1 MDKCN
6 KETEGKQ
13 NNFTAVLPLTAIGA
27 KIRQMKLF
35 KPIEDVVKIQQKII
49 KYRPVDKL
57 MDGYIALLSGAQ
69 GMKDINK
76 QVRGEPAVQKAFGR
90 TGCAEQSVVQD
101 TLDAGTEQ
109 NVVEMKGAMRCIFQA
124 HSQAIRHD
132 YTHTWQLLDVDLTG
146 RPCGKKAALASKG
159 YFSHARNRRGRQEG
173 YVIATWYEEIV
184 AAEVYPGN
192 TVLNQS
198 FQPLM
203 EETERC
209 LDLNQFKREQTILRV
224 DSGGGSLKDINWAL
238 QRGYHF
244 HGKQYGSLRLRQ
256 LANSVTEW
264 YDDPE
269 DPGRQMGWVEID
281 PGEFVKP
288 VRRIAVRC
296 RKDNGQWG
304 IGILVSS
311 LTPQDVLWLSGA
323 VDTHSTD
330 ELEILLAYVHFYDQR
345 GGGIEIE
352 IKEDKQ
358 GLSIT
363 KRTKKRAPAQ
373 QILTQLEVLAHN
385 TLVWARRWLA
395 GLCPKIAQFGLKRL
409 IREVLHLNGL
419 VTFDQNRYLR
429 ELLLNAADPLA
440 ASLAPGLAALL
451 AQQHVAVSLGEI

>member
-6 KETEGKQ
+6 KESEGKQ
-13 NNFTAVLPLTAIGA
+13 SNFTAVSPLTAIGA

-35 KPIEDVVKIQQKII
+35 KPIEDEVKIHQKII

-69 GMKDINK
+69 GLKDVNK

-101 TLDAGTEQ
+101 TLDAASEQ
-109 NVVEMKGAMRCIFQA
+109 NVIEMKRAVRRIFQA
-124 HSQAIRHD
+124 NSQAFRHD
-132 YTHTWQLLDVDLTG
+132 YTHSWQLLDVDLTG
-146 RPCGKKAALASKG
+146 RPCGKKVALASKG
-159 YFSHARNRRGRQEG
+159 YFSHARNRCGRQEG
-173 YVIATWYEEIV
+173 YLIATWYEEIV
-184 AAEVYPGN
+184 SANIYAGN
-192 TVLNQS
+192 TLLNQS
-198 FQPLM
+198 FQALV
-203 EETERC
+203 EEAENC
-209 LDLNQFKREQTILRV
+209 LDLNQLKREQTILRV
-224 DSGGGSLKDINWAL
+224 DSGGGSLDDINWAL

-256 LANSVTEW
+256 LAKSVTEW

-288 VRRIAVRC
+288 VQRIAVRC

-323 VDTHSTD
+323 LDTHTTD
-330 ELEILLAYVHFYDQR
+330 DLEILLAYVHFYDQR

-395 GLCPKIAQFGLKRL
+395 DHCPKIAQFGLKRL

>member
-6 KETEGKQ
+6 KENEGKQ
-13 NNFTAVLPLTAIGA
+13 SNFTAVLPLTAIGA
-27 KIRQMKLF
+27 KIRQVKLF
-35 KPIEDVVKIQQKII
+35 KPIEEEVKIHQKII

-69 GMKDINK
+69 GLKDVNK

-101 TLDAGTEQ
+101 TLDASCEQ
-109 NVVEMKGAMRCIFQA
+109 NVSEMKRAIRRIFQA
-124 HSQAIRHD
+124 NSQAFRHD
-132 YTHTWQLLDVDLTG
+132 YAHSCQLLDVDLTG

-159 YFSHARNRRGRQEG
+159 YFSHTRNRRGRQEG
-173 YVIATWYEEIV
+173 YLIATWYKEIV
-184 AAEVYPGN
+184 AADIYAGN
-192 TVLNQS
+192 TLLNRS
-198 FQPLM
+198 FQALV
-203 EETERC
+203 EEAEKC
-209 LDLNQFKREQTILRV
+209 LDLNQFKREHTILRV
-224 DSGGGSLKDINWAL
+224 DSGGGSLDDINWAL
-238 QRGYHF
+238 QCGYHF

-256 LANSVTEW
+256 LAKSVTEW

-281 PGEFVKP
+281 PEEFVKP
-288 VRRIAVRC
+288 VWRIAVRC

-311 LTPQDVLWLSGA
+311 LTPQDVLWLSGV
-323 VDTHSTD
+323 VDINTTD
-330 ELEILLAYVHFYDQR
+330 DLEILLAYVHFYDQR

-385 TLVWARRWLA
+385 TLVWARSWLA
-395 GLCPKIAQFGLKRL
+395 VRCPTIAQFGLKRF

-451 AQQHVAVSLGEI
+451 AQQQVAVSLGEI